1 MKFASVVIVALLA
14 GCGSGRPADRDAG
27 AQRGS
32 EGHTADSTARVTLS
46 EAAYAATGIELE
58 TARTESPEQSLEVP
72 GQIEFDP
79 RRVALVTTRTAGR
92 VEHLAV
98 VEGDRVRAGQALAR
112 LYSPALLT
120 AQTDF
125 LLALRRAAQLAGTP
139 DDSGA
144 AALVRAMRRRLTL
157 LGVATDEIARL
168 EGGGEPADYLYLTA
182 PFDGSIVEA
191 HSLSGAAV
199 EAGAMMF
206 RIADLSVVD
215 VVAQVPERALPLVRV
230 DQAASVAIAAY
241 PELRFTGRVERLH
254 DELDPA
260 TRTLGAVIHVP
271 NPARRLRPGMFATVR
286 FETRATSGN
295 PGATGVVVTI
305 PDAALVTDGDARYVF
320 VEVAPRAFA
329 RRVVEVASLV
339 PPGSAAPAG
348 GRVMVRRGVA
358 AGERVVVRGAF
369 TLKSEL
375 AKAALGED
383 EH

>member
-1 MKFASVVIVALLA
+1 MRVASVVIVALLA
-14 GCGSGRPADRDAG
+14 GCGSGQPAGRDAS
-27 AQRGS
+27 AQRGPA
-32 EGHTADSTARVTLS
+32 GPAADSTARVSLS
-46 EAAYAATGIELE
+46 EAAYTAAGIELE
-58 TARTESPEQSLEVP
+58 TARTESPGQSLEVP

-79 RRVALVTTRTAGR
+79 RRVALITTRTAGR

-98 VEGDRVRAGQALAR
+98 VEGDRVRTGQPLAR

-125 LLALRRAAQLAGTP
+125 LLASRRAAQLAGTP

-144 AALVRAMRRRLTL
+144 VAVVRAMRRRLML

-168 EGGGEPADYLYLTA
+168 EAGGEPADYLHLTA

-191 HSLSGAAV
+191 HTLSGAAV

-215 VVAQVPERALPLVRV
+215 VVAQVPERALPIVYV
-230 DQAASVAIAAY
+230 DQAATVAIAAY
-241 PELRFTGRVERLH
+241 PDLQFAGRVERLH

-286 FETRATSGN
+286 FETLATVEN
-295 PGATGVVVTI
+295 PGSTGVVVTI

-320 VEVAPRAFA
+320 VEVSSRTFERRA
-329 RRVVEVASLV
+329 VEVASLV
-339 PPGSAAPAG
+339 PPGSAAAAG

-375 AKAALGED
+375 AKAVLAED